1 MLNIVGDVFHEPV
14 RRRDAA
20 VEEDWLKQWLFTV

>member
-14 RRRDAA
+14 RRHGAA